1 MFECTQCDEKF
12 KTKYSLKVHTSMV
25 HEGIKPA
32 VKFTFRDL
40 QLKSELTLKKNIA
53 YLREGKVRKRHY
65 CTSCSMTFGKN
76 LTLIKHIETVHEG
89 KEYKSVQVRIYTTKS
104 HRL

>member
-1 MFECTQCDEKF
+1 
-12 KTKYSLKVHTSMV
+12 MV

-89 KEYKSVQVRIYTTKS
+89 KEYKCTLCTKVFKS
-104 HRL
+104 EYILQNHIDFDHKGKKNA